1 MGNARIGFKKYKG
14 FRKALSKNEAQTC
27 TECMARGCTGGTHAR
42 RRALIERELVNIM
55 TAIKAGILTSTTKA
69 ELEKLE
75 AERDRLLQN
84 GLGQQTKADTVATIL
99 PNAIGRSKAM
109 LDDLI
114 KVTQHQVDKARGI
127 LRELME
133 SEIVLHST
141 SDGSSGT

>member
-55 TAIKAGILTSTTKA
+55 TAPTTKA

-109 LDDLI
+109 LDDLVN
-114 KVTQHQVDKARGI
+114 VTQHQVDKARGI
-127 LRELME
+127 RRELME

>member
-55 TAIKAGILTSTTKA
+55 TAPTTKA

-109 LDDLI
+109 LDDLVN
-114 KVTQHQVDKARGI
+114 VTQHQVDKARGI

>member
-75 AERDRLLQN
+75 APTAIVSYRMGRGSRRSLTPSRRSY
-84 GLGQQTKADTVATIL
+84 QT
-99 PNAIGRSKAM
+99 RSGAP
-109 LDDLI
+109 
-114 KVTQHQVDKARGI
+114 R
-127 LRELME
+127 RC
-133 SEIVLHST
+133 ST
-141 SDGSSGT
+141 TSST